1 MRVMRAEP
9 RRFTDVTPRSVGA
22 VWRAYDLQL
31 TTYVA
36 LLGAIGLVMAYTN
49 SVEAGESVLRSGTTF
64 TRALMWSGLGIV
76 VFTLATLFDY
86 HWLKATRWPIW
97 FANLGLLV
105 LTLAIGSGVG
115 GSSRWVSLGPLTF
128 QFSELAKILM
138 IIVLAAYLGNRE
150 GKLDSLGSILG
161 ACLLMGPP
169 WILVMLQ
176 PDLGTSLVL
185 FAILAGM
192 LFMSGASL
200 RWLVAMALAALA
212 VIPVAWTYVLRDYQ
226 KDRILSFLNPTTDT
240 QGAGWQVF
248 QAQITVGSGGMLGTG
263 LTNGTQTRGEFL
275 PVQESD
281 FVFAVLAQELGFIG
295 ALVVFVLYGA
305 LLWRILASAW
315 SSRDPFGLLFGAGLA
330 SMLLF
335 QLFVNVGMVIGL
347 MPVTG
352 IPLPFISN
360 GGASLVT
367 LAMGL
372 GIVQSINIRQRR
384 RAEW

>member
-9 RRFTDVTPRSVGA
+9 RRFTDVAARSVGA

-31 TTYVA
+31 TTYVV

-49 SVEAGESVLRSGTTF
+49 SVEAGESVLRTGTTF
-64 TRALMWSGLGIV
+64 TRALMWSGLAIV

-86 HWLKATRWPIW
+86 HWLKSLRWPIW
-97 FANLGLLV
+97 FANIGLLV

-115 GSSRWVSLGPLTF
+115 GSSRWINLGPFTF

-138 IIVLAAYLGNRE
+138 VIVLAAYLGSRE
-150 GKLDSLGSILG
+150 GKLDSLVSILG
-161 ACLLMGPP
+161 ACLLMAPA
-169 WILVMLQ
+169 WVLVMMQ

-185 FAILAGM
+185 MAILAGM

-200 RWLVAMALAALA
+200 KWLVTMAVAVLAM
-212 VIPVAWTYVLRDYQ
+212 VPIVWTYVLRDYQ
-226 KDRILSFLNPTTDT
+226 KDRIGSFLNPTADT
-240 QGAGWQVF
+240 QGAGWQVT
-248 QAQITVGSGGMLGTG
+248 QAQITVGSGGLLGTG

-295 ALVVFVLYGA
+295 AVVVFVLYGA
-305 LLWRILASAW
+305 LLWRILACAW

-335 QLFVNVGMVIGL
+335 QLLVNVGMVIGL

-372 GIVQSINIRQRR
+372 GIVQSINIRQH

>member
-1 MRVMRAEP
+1 MRAEP
-9 RRFTDVTPRSVGA
+9 SRFTDVATRNVGA

-49 SVEAGESVLRSGTTF
+49 SVEAGESVLRTGTTF
-64 TRALMWSGLGIV
+64 TRALMWSGLAIV

-86 HWLKATRWPIW
+86 RWLKTLRWPIW
-97 FANLGLLV
+97 FANIGLLV

-115 GSSRWVSLGPLTF
+115 GSSRWINLGPLSF

-138 IIVLAAYLGNRE
+138 IIVLAAYLGSRE
-150 GKLDSLGSILG
+150 GRLDSLGSILG
-161 ACLLMGPP
+161 ACLLMGPA
-169 WILVMLQ
+169 WLLVMLQ

-185 FAILAGM
+185 LAILAGM

-200 RWLVAMALAALA
+200 KWLVGKAVGVMA

-226 KDRILSFLNPTTDT
+226 KDRILSFMSPSTDT

-248 QAQITVGSGGMLGTG
+248 QSQITVGSGGLLGTG
-263 LTNGTQTRGEFL
+263 LTNGAQTRGEFL

-305 LLWRILASAW
+305 LLWRILACAW

-367 LAMGL
+367 LALGL
-372 GIVQSINIRQRR
+372 GIVQSINIRQHR

>member
-9 RRFTDVTPRSVGA
+9 NRFTDVTTKSVGA

-31 TTYVA
+31 TVFA
-36 LLGAIGLVMAYTN
+36 VLLGAIGLVMAYTN

-64 TRALMWSGLGIV
+64 TRALMWSGLAIV
-76 VFTLATLFDY
+76 VFMGATLFDY
-86 HWLKATRWPIW
+86 RWLKTLRWPIW
-97 FANLGLLV
+97 FANVGLLV
-105 LTLAIGSGVG
+105 LTLAIGTGVG
-115 GSSRWVSLGPLTF
+115 GSSRWINLGPLTF

-150 GKLDSLGSILG
+150 GKLDSIGSILG

-169 WILVMLQ
+169 WVLVMLQ

-185 FAILAGM
+185 VAILGGM

-200 RWLVAMALAALA
+200 RWLLAMALGALA
-212 VIPVAWTYVLRDYQ
+212 AIPIAWTYILRDYQ
-226 KDRILSFLNPTTDT
+226 KDRILSFLSPSADT
-240 QGAGWQVF
+240 QGAGWQVA
-248 QAQITVGSGGMLGTG
+248 QAQITVGSGGFLGTG

-295 ALVVFVLYGA
+295 ALVVFLLYAA
-305 LLWRILASAW
+305 LLWRILACAW
-315 SSRDPFGLLFGAGLA
+315 ASRDPFGLLFGTGLA

-367 LAMGL
+367 LAIGL
-372 GIVQSINIRQRR
+372 GIVQSINIRQFT

>member
-9 RRFTDVTPRSVGA
+9 NRFTDVTTKSVGA

-31 TTYVA
+31 TVFA
-36 LLGAIGLVMAYTN
+36 VLLGAIGLVMAYTN

-64 TRALMWSGLGIV
+64 TRALMWSGLAIV
-76 VFTLATLFDY
+76 VFMGATLFDY
-86 HWLKATRWPIW
+86 RWLKTLRWPIW
-97 FANLGLLV
+97 FANVGLLV
-105 LTLAIGSGVG
+105 LTLAIGTGVG
-115 GSSRWVSLGPLTF
+115 GSSRWINLGPLTF

-150 GKLDSLGSILG
+150 GKLDSIGSILG
-161 ACLLMGPP
+161 ACFLMGPP
-169 WILVMLQ
+169 WVLVMLQ

-185 FAILAGM
+185 VAILAGM

-200 RWLVAMALAALA
+200 RWLLAMALGALA
-212 VIPVAWTYVLRDYQ
+212 AIPIAWTYILRDYQ
-226 KDRILSFLNPTTDT
+226 KDRILSFLSPSADT
-240 QGAGWQVF
+240 QGAGWQVA
-248 QAQITVGSGGMLGTG
+248 QAQITVGSGGFLGTG

-295 ALVVFVLYGA
+295 ALVVFLLYAA
-305 LLWRILASAW
+305 LLWRILACAW
-315 SSRDPFGLLFGAGLA
+315 ASRDPFGLLFGTGLA

-367 LAMGL
+367 LAIGL
-372 GIVQSINIRQRR
+372 GIVQSINIRQFT